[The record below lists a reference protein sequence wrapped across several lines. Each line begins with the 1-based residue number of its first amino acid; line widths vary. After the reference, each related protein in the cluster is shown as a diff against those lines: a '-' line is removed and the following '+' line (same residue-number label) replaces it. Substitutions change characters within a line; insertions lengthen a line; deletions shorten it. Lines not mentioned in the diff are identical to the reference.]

1 MTLEEEF
8 DKALERLSDV
18 DKALKEAH
26 NAWKLQQFPKK
37 H

>member
-8 DKALERLSDV
+8 DKALERLGDV
-18 DKALKEAH
+18 DKALKEAR
-26 NAWKLQQFPKK
+26 NTWKLKQFPKK